1 MASTSPAAPA
11 PARCSFF
18 DESNLGGE
26 RQDTPACSN
35 GGYIFVGLI
44 DPTRVDQLLAKLL
57 PLLTSAVGNLIAS
70 GAAPGSLVDKAPYQ
84 TKELYAEF
92 MEYLTG
98 GPSYNGK
105 LDKYDNVLAKA
116 LPRDQTA
123 DVETSNHRSYVSAL
137 DRYPQACN
145 INLLHVQLTP
155 AAEQD
160 DSDTELRRLLPA
172 SMIYAAGLSVYTGLD
187 RRVQAVA
194 ERAVREAAEA
204 MPDELRA
211 RIEGVEAL
219 SAPDRDAIVGIAR
232 LALAALPPTPASRTP
247 RCSARPMAA
256 RRGASPRR
264 SRSFGTPCRKDGS
277 ASRAPALSSTF
288 TTTAPHGA
296 AWRCAIR

>member
-1 MASTSPAAPA
+1 MKRCSSAAGAAPA

-70 GAAPGSLVDKAPYQ
+70 GAPAGGLAAKAPYQ

-105 LDKYDNVLAKA
+105 LDVYDNVLAKA

-123 DVETSNHRSYVSAL
+123 DVE
-137 DRYPQACN
+137 QARAVIAAFADPAN
-145 INLLHVQLTP
+145 AGKGVLKVNGKMTELLHLAQ
-155 AAEQD
+155 A
-160 DSDTELRRLLPA
+160 RR
-172 SMIYAAGLSVYTGLD
+172 MV
-187 RRVQAVA
+187 AVA
-194 ERAVREAAEA
+194 EAIAEREK
-204 MPDELRA
+204 M
-211 RIEGVEAL
+211 
-219 SAPDRDAIVGIAR
+219 S
-232 LALAALPPTPASRTP
+232 
-247 RCSARPMAA
+247 
-256 RRGASPRR
+256 
-264 SRSFGTPCRKDGS
+264 
-277 ASRAPALSSTF
+277 
-288 TTTAPHGA
+288 
-296 AWRCAIR
+296 